1 MSSCIGILTLIS
13 PLKQNIRR
21 GGHRSPKKYIFSP
34 SIVFVGISTREEPFS
49 MDFPT
54 CTGRCLVVPCLSLRR
69 GVPLAVV
76 WWLFYSCDVLILATP
91 QPTLSTAPLK
101 GSLWYGLS
109 IRTSNHWSPTFAFS
123 QRAANDRPYGN
134 ILILTLELHQSHTL
148 RKGDHRSP
156 EYIPWWQ
163 ITMNLIQNY
172 GQANKKEW
180 FFWIFSL

>member
-13 PLKQNIRR
+13 TLKQNIRR
-21 GGHRSPKKYIFSP
+21 GGHRSPKKIYIFSP
-34 SIVFVGISTREEPFS
+34 SIVFVDSSTREEPFS

-69 GVPLAVV
+69 GGPLAVV
-76 WWLFYSCDVLILATP
+76 WWIFYSCDVLILATP
-91 QPTLSTAPLK
+91 QPTLS
-101 GSLWYGLS
+101 
-109 IRTSNHWSPTFAFS
+109 SNHWSTTFAFS

-172 GQANKKEW
+172 GQANKKE
-180 FFWIFSL
+180 